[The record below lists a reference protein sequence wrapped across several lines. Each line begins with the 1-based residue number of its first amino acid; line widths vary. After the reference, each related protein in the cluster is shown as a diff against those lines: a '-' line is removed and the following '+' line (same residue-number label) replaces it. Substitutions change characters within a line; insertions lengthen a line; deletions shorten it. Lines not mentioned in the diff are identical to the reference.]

1 MPNGSAEIQYFVC
14 CCEAEVKI
22 WAQVQKQIYVI
33 PNRSEFHREMAPFT
47 VSHANCLSVLAA
59 LLCAAPSSD
68 IGANHPESRG
78 VEVWPCGRL
87 VSGVSTIP
95 SVPQSDRKPI
105 RLTRGNRMLGSEAG
119 IEG

>member
-1 MPNGSAEIQYFVC
+1 MC

-68 IGANHPESRG
+68 IGAKP
-78 VEVWPCGRL
+78 
-87 VSGVSTIP
+87 SGVQRGG
-95 SVPQSDRKPI
+95 SVAMWQACFRGKHHPQR
-105 RLTRGNRMLGSEAG
+105 AAV
-119 IEG
+119 